1 MRRRIWIL
9 LTLGV
14 WICLA
19 PIGALGQESHRRPA
33 PPPPAASG
41 TDEFDRM
48 EREQQR
54 QEREA
59 ARRERQRKRAATLE
73 RREVLRAL
81 RSDIPQLRRLL
92 EQIETELRETDT
104 RTELNVNLRQRA
116 DELEK
121 LAKRTRKNIRK
132 L

>member
-1 MRRRIWIL
+1 MRYKAL
-9 LTLGV
+9 LVVAAMWL
-14 WICLA
+14 CL
-19 PIGALGQESHRRPA
+19 PALGAPGQTSSRRPTM
-33 PPPPAASG
+33 PPPRSQ
-41 TDEFDRM
+41 TDRLEQI

-59 ARRERQRKRAATLE
+59 ARRKREQERAARFE
-73 RREVLRAL
+73 RREALRQLRADLPRL
-81 RSDIPQLRRLL
+81 RQLL
-92 EQIETELRETDT
+92 EQIQADLREIDV